1 VFGRTSRAGVVV
13 SAIAMGSSGFAAAQ
27 TSDDEPISLASLAGA
42 YYAEGPSGG
51 SCRLVLRAEGGYSE
65 ACFQGDTMTL
75 HRGRIQLGRTRLAL
89 WREGNPARFASPAD
103 LDSLDGALPG
113 VDNAFLP
120 PIWRPV
126 IWGERRY
133 LLSRTQLLH
142 FCIAVA
148 EGSEPRSR
156 RVGPFYLR
164 EGDETKRPPAS
175 SSLHACSVPPESP

>member
-1 VFGRTSRAGVVV
+1 
-13 SAIAMGSSGFAAAQ
+13 MGSFGFAADQ
-27 TSDDEPISLASLAGA
+27 TLDDEPISLASVAGA

-113 VDNAFLP
+113 VGGNAFLP

-164 EGDETKRPPAS
+164 EGDEAKRPPAP
-175 SSLHACSVPPESP
+175 SSLPACSVPPEGP